1 MKGFAVHDVSCAF
14 AHESKLKKLHD
25 EKARQKTLQNI
36 LPAID
41 MARAVVDINEVVEI
55 GNGYVRITPEAFRSL
70 RPNDPGTVING
81 VCRVYYSTEVCG
93 VQITA
98 KEIEL
103 NV

>member
-1 MKGFAVHDVSCAF
+1 MKGFAVHDVSCAKAF
-14 AHESKLKKLHD
+14 ESKLKKLHD

-55 GNGYVRITPEAFRSL
+55 GNGYVRITPEAFHSL

-81 VCRVYYSTEVCG
+81 VCRVYSTEVGG